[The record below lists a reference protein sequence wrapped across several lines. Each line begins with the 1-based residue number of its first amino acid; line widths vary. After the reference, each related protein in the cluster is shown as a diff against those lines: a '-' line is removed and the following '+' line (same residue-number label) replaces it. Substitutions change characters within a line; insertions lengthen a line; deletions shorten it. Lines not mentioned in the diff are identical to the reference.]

1 MATPAIDRLV
11 QLERGSSADLDD
23 VMTVMEAAFGNTFG
37 EAWSRS
43 QCAGILPMAGV
54 VLTLARDPLSGR
66 ICGFSLVRSVADESE
81 LLLIAVLPAQH
92 RQGIGG
98 RLLDQFIESARQE
111 GVARVHLEVRD
122 GNAAITMYRDAGFRP
137 AGKRLNYYQ
146 APDGQRY
153 DALTLVR
160 EL

>member
-11 QLERGSSADLDD
+11 QLERGGVSDLDA

-54 VLTLARDPLSGR
+54 ELTLARDPLSGEA
-66 ICGFSLVRSVADESE
+66 CGFSLVRSVADESE

-92 RQGIGG
+92 RRGIGG
-98 RLLDQFIESARQE
+98 RLLHQFIDRARQD
-111 GVARVHLEVRD
+111 GAARIHLEVRD
-122 GNAAITMYRDAGFRP
+122 GNPAISMYRTAGFRP
-137 AGKRLNYYQ
+137 AGRRRNYYQ
-146 APDGQRY
+146 ASDGQRY

-160 EL
+160 EI

>member
-11 QLERGSSADLDD
+11 QLERGGADDLDD
-23 VMTVMEAAFGNTFG
+23 VMTVMEAAFGDTFG

-54 VLTLARDPLSGR
+54 ELTLARDPLTR
-66 ICGFSLVRSVADESE
+66 RTCGFSLVRSVADESE

-98 RLLDQFIESARQE
+98 RLLDQFIDRARHD
-111 GVARVHLEVRD
+111 GAARVHLEVRD
-122 GNAAITMYRDAGFRP
+122 GNPAISMYRDAGFRP
-137 AGKRLNYYQ
+137 AGKRRNYYH

-160 EL
+160 QL